1 MSMPTPETSRMTH
14 EKGQSRV
21 KLEPELEEI
30 AGSWPTAKRFEMARK
45 FARWAQQLKV
55 SAKIMT
61 ADAQGGRHPRPD
73 LRYVAPRKA
82 CLN

>member
-1 MSMPTPETSRMTH
+1 MSMAASETSLMKK
-14 EKGQSRV
+14 EKCRPRV
-21 KLEPELEEI
+21 TLEPELEEI
-30 AGSWPTAKRFEMARK
+30 AGAWPAAKRFEMARK

-61 ADAQGGRHPRPD
+61 ADAQSGRHPRPD